1 MNDLEVRH
9 LRLVVSIA
17 EERSVTKASHRLHLT
32 QSALSHQ
39 LRDIE
44 ARLGTKLFVRA
55 NKRMILTAAGDKL
68 LVAARR
74 LLRDMENV
82 EEELRRMSIGEV
94 GKIRLSTECYPCYHW
109 LPPAVERFR
118 TVFPGVTVEIDVA
131 ATRRP
136 VEALFEE
143 RIDVAI
149 VSGAQ
154 RDKRLRLRPL
164 FEDELVVVMRPDHP
178 LATRPYVRPLDF
190 EDVRLITY
198 TIPREE
204 SDVFRKVLFPA
215 GVTPKEVLPM
225 GLTEAIIEMV
235 KAGLGISVMANW
247 AVAPQ
252 LEAKTLA
259 ALPLT
264 SRGTRRQWS
273 AATLKNGFLP
283 DFTHGF
289 VDLLASEAP
298 RIFKQAKGRKRPRS

>member
-17 EERSVTKASHRLHLT
+17 EEGSVTKASHRLHLT

-39 LRDIE
+39 LRGIE
-44 ARLGTKLFVRA
+44 ARLGMKLFVRA

-68 LVAARR
+68 LAAARR

-82 EEELRRMSIGEV
+82 EEELRQMSIGEV
-94 GKIRLSTECYPCYHW
+94 GKIRLSTECYTCYHW

-136 VEALFEE
+136 VEALLEE

-149 VSGAQ
+149 VSGSL
-154 RDKRLRLRPL
+154 RDKRLLVRPL
-164 FEDELVVVMRPDHP
+164 FEDELIVVMRPDHP
-178 LATRPYVRPLDF
+178 LASRDYIRPTDF

-198 TIPREE
+198 TISREE
-204 SDVFRKVLFPA
+204 SDVFRRVLFPA

-247 AVAPQ
+247 AVAPH
-252 LEAKTLA
+252 LEAQTLA

-264 SRGTRRQWS
+264 SKGTRRQ
-273 AATLKNGFLP
+273 
-283 DFTHGF
+283 
-289 VDLLASEAP
+289 
-298 RIFKQAKGRKRPRS
+298 